1 MKRFLGFTLASLVAL
16 ATAASAQ
23 TSSPGGARGTLRYV
37 FITEP
42 LTLNPVLTTNTDEEN
57 LSALFFDLLVVTDD
71 RGRIIPQLAS
81 RVPTV
86 GNGDIAKDGL
96 SITFHLRRNVKWQ
109 DGVPF
114 TSKDVKFTWEAVM
127 NPRNNVSS
135 RTGYDLVTRVDT
147 PDPYTAIF
155 RLKKIYAP
163 AVLTF
168 FSGGQTP
175 RIIPEHLLGKESSL
189 NQVDFNQHP
198 IGTGPFKVVSWNRGQ
213 SIELVANDDYFLGKP
228 KLARI
233 LIQFVPSTTTA
244 GVMLKTRETDLAQ
257 LDSATYRE
265 VRDNPAI
272 RTLLAPQFTFIDLQ
286 LNVSRPVLRD
296 VRVRRAIA
304 YAIDR
309 ESIVQKDTFGTG
321 EIADEDIAPISWAH
335 TSDVAHYAYDPAQ
348 ATALLDAAG
357 WKPGSDG
364 IRVKDGKRL
373 TLEMAEAAGGTT
385 GHNEDVQVQQML
397 AAVGIEVTIKV
408 VGASLFFAP
417 ASQGG
422 VLPSGNFDLAN
433 TGWSSSADPDNSPLF
448 TCSAVAPAGQNVSRY
463 CNPALDAEERVAL
476 GSYDLAVRKRAYAKI
491 ERILSEDLPMV
502 FLYYPKARFG
512 MNPSLQ
518 GFSPNGV
525 TVTWNAYL
533 WSL

>member
-1 MKRFLGFTLASLVAL
+1 MKRFLGLFLASIFAL
-16 ATAASAQ
+16 ASAAAAQ
-23 TSSPGGARGTLRYV
+23 TSSPGSGRGTLRYV
-37 FITEP
+37 FTSEP

-57 LSALFFDLLVVTDD
+57 LSALFFDLLVVTDEH
-71 RGRIIPQLAS
+71 GRIIPQLAS

-86 GNGDIAKDGL
+86 ENGDISKDGL
-96 SITFHLRRNVKWQ
+96 SITYHLRHNVKWQ

-127 NPRNNVSS
+127 NPRNNVTS
-135 RTGYDLVTRVDT
+135 RTGYDLVERVDT
-147 PDPYTAIF
+147 PDPYTATF

-163 AVLTF
+163 AVLSF

-175 RIIPEHLLGKESSL
+175 RILPEHLLGKESSL

-198 IGTGPFKVVSWNRGQ
+198 IGTGPFKVVAWNRGQ

-233 LIQFVPSTTTA
+233 LIQFVPNLTTA
-244 GVMLKTRETDLAQ
+244 GIMLKTHETDLAQ

-265 VRDNPAI
+265 VRENPAI
-272 RTLLAPQFTFIDLQ
+272 RLLLAPQFTFIDLQ
-286 LNVSRPVLRD
+286 VNVSKPALRD
-296 VRVRRAIA
+296 IRVRRALA

-309 ESIVQKDTFGTG
+309 AAIVEKDTFGTA
-321 EIADEDIAPISWAH
+321 EIADEDIPPISWAH
-335 TSDVAHYAYDPAQ
+335 TSDVVRYPYDPAK
-348 ATALLDAAG
+348 AKELLDAAG
-357 WKPGSDG
+357 WKAGPDG
-364 IRVKDGKRL
+364 VRVKDGKRL
-373 TLEMAEAAGGTT
+373 TLELAEAAGGTT
-385 GHNEDVQVQQML
+385 GHNEDVQIQQML
-397 AAVGIEVTIKV
+397 GAVGVEVTIKTFSP
-408 VGASLFFAP
+408 ALIFAP

-422 VLPSGNFDLAN
+422 ILPSGNFDVSI

-448 TCSAVAPAGQNVSRY
+448 TCSQVAPAGQNVSRY
-463 CNPALDAEERVAL
+463 CNPALDAEENIAL

-491 ERILSEDLPMV
+491 ERTLSEDLPMI
-502 FLYYPKARFG
+502 FLYFPKARFG
-512 MNPSLQ
+512 MNPALQ

-525 TVTWNAYL
+525 TVAWNAYL